1 MNKTYEVTIKYL
13 DGEVETTTINTH
25 DIKWS
30 LEQYIRNRK
39 VFNEFN
45 VVVKE
50 NEKEVKGNL

>member
-1 MNKTYEVTIKYL
+1 MNKTYEIRIKYL

-50 NEKEVKGNL
+50 NGKEVKGNL

>member
-1 MNKTYEVTIKYL
+1 MNKTYEITIKYL

-39 VFNEFN
+39 IFNEFN

-50 NEKEVKGNL
+50 NGKEVKGNL

>member
-39 VFNEFN
+39 LFNEFN

-50 NEKEVKGNL
+50 NGKEVKGNL